1 MQTFQG
7 VTRENF
13 KRNRRWSTSERI
25 RQKTKVQENMVDI
38 GNKEIQQKKN
48 NTRTREWAHKTKEK
62 DYQQQLHPTDKGSM
76 KAW

>member
-38 GNKEIQQKKN
+38 GNKEIQQKK
-48 NTRTREWAHKTKEK
+48 K
-62 DYQQQLHPTDKGSM
+62 
-76 KAW
+76 